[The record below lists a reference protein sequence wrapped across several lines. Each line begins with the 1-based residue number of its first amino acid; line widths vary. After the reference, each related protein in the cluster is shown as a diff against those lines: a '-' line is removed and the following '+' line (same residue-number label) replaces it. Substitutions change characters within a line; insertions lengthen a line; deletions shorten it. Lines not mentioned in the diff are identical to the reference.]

1 MLKFFFLVP
10 FSWMTRLF
18 FHTRAVF
25 FQRIKYIGS
34 CIPFERGLRT
44 TEHKIVIINPLTQW
58 IKDGLNILYN
68 GLQR

>member
-10 FSWMTRLF
+10 FPGMTRLF
-18 FHTRAVF
+18 FNTRTVF
-25 FQRIKYIGS
+25 FQHIKHIGS
-34 CIPFERGLRT
+34 RIPCERDPRT
-44 TEHKIVIINPLTQW
+44 TKHKMVIINPLTQR

>member
-1 MLKFFFLVP
+1 MLKFFFSVP
-10 FSWMTRLF
+10 FSGMTRLF
-18 FHTRAVF
+18 FYTRTVF

-34 CIPFERGLRT
+34 RIPFRQGPRT
-44 TEHKIVIINPLTQW
+44 TEHKIVIINPLTQR